1 MPLSIS
7 YLNFIILS
15 TLKEK
20 DFTYV
25 NKKILLIKITC
36 QKKKSRIKILY
47 FILNDSIFTIFSIND
62 N

>member
-36 QKKKSRIKILY
+36 QKKKAE
-47 FILNDSIFTIFSIND
+47 
-62 N
+62 